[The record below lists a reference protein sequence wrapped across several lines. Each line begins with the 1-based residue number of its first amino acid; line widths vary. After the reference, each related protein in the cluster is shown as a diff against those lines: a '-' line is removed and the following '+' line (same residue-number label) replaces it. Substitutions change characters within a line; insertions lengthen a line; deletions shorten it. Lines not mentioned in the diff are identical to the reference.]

1 MRSETFLRSKL
12 QPLDTGNYSPTAQH
26 EFPSLKEVG
35 RSKEIGRKLE
45 KGKSRGEAAKEPK
58 GKPEELKGRGEEL
71 KSRGEELKIRAG
83 ELKCKAGELKSKA
96 GELKSRGESKR
107 RGEVKS
113 KSLRALWQL
122 EGKLADLMDVKVD
135 SVLDVRK
142 SQAENESA
150 LYDSL
155 FARNIQNHKAL
166 AKYAHYCASMRRLLR
181 GKTSSFSQ
189 ARLNRRI
196 TAGRANQLLQTR
208 ADHSAQLQRP
218 NTTKHPHSRAK

>member
-71 KSRGEELKIRAG
+71 KSRGEELKSRAG
-83 ELKCKAGELKSKA
+83 ELKSKAGELKSKA

-150 LYDSL
+150 L
-155 FARNIQNHKAL
+155 
-166 AKYAHYCASMRRLLR
+166 
-181 GKTSSFSQ
+181 
-189 ARLNRRI
+189 
-196 TAGRANQLLQTR
+196 
-208 ADHSAQLQRP
+208 
-218 NTTKHPHSRAK
+218 